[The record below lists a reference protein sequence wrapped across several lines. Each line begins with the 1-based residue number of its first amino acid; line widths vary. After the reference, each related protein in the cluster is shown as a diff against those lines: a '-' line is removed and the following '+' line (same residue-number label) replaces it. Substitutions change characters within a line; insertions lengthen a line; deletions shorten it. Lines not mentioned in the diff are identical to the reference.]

1 LLKPAQARDLPNEVR
16 ATGCASYVDQG
27 RAKIARRNAGLA
39 HIYADA
45 SDGRIVGA
53 ALACPGADHMAHLL
67 A

>member
-1 LLKPAQARDLPNEVR
+1 VR